1 MTPMHGRRVLS
12 AHTLLIAALAALPFG
27 VSALGA
33 QPEKKS
39 PPAASTAPQPET
51 KAMAVAFDVAHTV
64 VPTGRPVV
72 IPFRVDQPPAT
83 DMIVPFT
90 CAEGKGEAEII
101 RQGRLLAGEKLGFVR
116 VRGLEAGECT
126 LTSEGGG
133 TLTLRVTAGAA
144 AAPRDELSETPRIVT
159 PVAGAWVWP
168 SGETGIG
175 VGVEWFDDGDAVLR
189 GRTVKLELADGT
201 RLEADEVSSRDETP
215 SIRAAYTIPG
225 AALKPGDLTLTPIA
239 INSGGAEQRGQPI
252 KLHVAVPAEGE
263 LINEEAEDYANASRP
278 LGQNRGRIQVQSD
291 PKCSGG
297 KFTNHASS
305 DPAVTYTPEVT
316 EAGWYQLIVTAAGDV
331 GGAGLPAIGLQMDG
345 SQYPAT
351 TGRLATTKWHRVAIG
366 TPIRV
371 MPGYRAFTIRFDNDI
386 AYKDSDRNMRLDK
399 FELLRINTGGKPAI
413 PQLGSGGDAMM
424 AGGGEQMSQMAGM
437 DAAASAGSINA
448 MDMMMMAAAS
458 GGAGAEINDPD
469 YLFTRPVRVAF
480 KTPLDGMKLA
490 GVLEVAGL
498 CTWDGLGERG
508 ERGAVANSIPAPVT
522 TLLVNGK
529 EHSSQRS
536 AAPRFWVDPSWFVKG
551 ANTIQMVA
559 KNEAGVTAKSP
570 VQTLTW
576 GGDARPGEVKF
587 HRFTVRD
594 TAWDGSAREKMKP
607 QNDIDEKRLLTVA
620 GGVTYA
626 IELPEDW
633 AGTFRVYSESRGG
646 GGKNGSKLIA
656 KMKGAE
662 AGAEA
667 APVAVPSYWDTTA
680 IGTVTL
686 TGGTKHLLIGAENA
700 KGSPGVELQAV
711 ILEQVASD
719 GGTSKPA
726 RVEVEYPPSGAKSSD
741 VYMADAVVFS
751 PVAGDGMLRSAE
763 LLIDGKSTGLQ
774 LDLTRQA
781 GPFVLPLLARGIAPG
796 AHTVAVQVNGAGGKW
811 VSADRTIN
819 VLAAAPSEPGKY
831 DRAVRLLDRM
841 AFGAEPRELAAV
853 LTMGEEAWLRE
864 RLWKSDDAGDRA
876 GFESSCVRFTNN
888 RDYNDVQRRAF
899 GHASYSENPV
909 RARFVFWLNNH
920 FTTWI
925 RKVEPDL
932 KWAEYAMF
940 ARLGPS
946 TFPELLYASA
956 TSPAMLRYLDQE
968 RSVTG
973 KLNENY
979 AREIMELHTLGV
991 HAGYKQ
997 EDVMSLA
1004 KVLNGWTTYAAAE
1017 GRGFGAVRDL
1027 EFRYD
1032 PKLNSGK
1039 GARVFGMDFDD
1050 SSPGERF
1057 DRVQQAIEMLA
1068 AHPATAEFVARS
1080 LLEHYVCCPPPE
1092 EMVAEC
1098 AKVFKETGGDMRE
1111 VLLAAAKHPAFW
1123 SSQDRIAQPIDYA
1136 VKMSR
1141 MSGSPNVNSGNDYLR
1156 RSRQGLFDCA
1166 TPNGYSDK
1174 DADYVD
1180 SNAMLQRL
1188 RLARESM
1195 YNIAVV
1201 VPNNWRYAG
1210 DKDANLPEDWN
1221 QRVVDVIA
1229 VRLTGRTLGEA
1240 SNGAALKIIA
1250 ETEGN
1255 RDTRVREAAV
1265 FIAQSPEASLR

>member
-1 MTPMHGRRVLS
+1 M
-12 AHTLLIAALAALPFG
+12 
-27 VSALGA
+27 
-33 QPEKKS
+33 
-39 PPAASTAPQPET
+39 
-51 KAMAVAFDVAHTV
+51 
-64 VPTGRPVV
+64 
-72 IPFRVDQPPAT
+72 
-83 DMIVPFT
+83 
-90 CAEGKGEAEII
+90 
-101 RQGRLLAGEKLGFVR
+101 
-116 VRGLEAGECT
+116 
-126 LTSEGGG
+126 
-133 TLTLRVTAGAA
+133 
-144 AAPRDELSETPRIVT
+144 
-159 PVAGAWVWP
+159 
-168 SGETGIG
+168 
-175 VGVEWFDDGDAVLR
+175 
-189 GRTVKLELADGT
+189 
-201 RLEADEVSSRDETP
+201 
-215 SIRAAYTIPG
+215 
-225 AALKPGDLTLTPIA
+225 
-239 INSGGAEQRGQPI
+239 
-252 KLHVAVPAEGE
+252 
-263 LINEEAEDYANASRP
+263 
-278 LGQNRGRIQVQSD
+278 
-291 PKCSGG
+291 
-297 KFTNHASS
+297 
-305 DPAVTYTPEVT
+305 
-316 EAGWYQLIVTAAGDV
+316 
-331 GGAGLPAIGLQMDG
+331 
-345 SQYPAT
+345 
-351 TGRLATTKWHRVAIG
+351 
-366 TPIRV
+366 
-371 MPGYRAFTIRFDNDI
+371 
-386 AYKDSDRNMRLDK
+386 
-399 FELLRINTGGKPAI
+399 
-413 PQLGSGGDAMM
+413 
-424 AGGGEQMSQMAGM
+424 
-437 DAAASAGSINA
+437 
-448 MDMMMMAAAS
+448 
-458 GGAGAEINDPD
+458 
-469 YLFTRPVRVAF
+469 AF

-490 GVLEVAGL
+490 GVLEVSGL
-498 CTWDGLGERG
+498 CTWDGLGER
-508 ERGAVANSIPAPVT
+508 ERERQAAANAIPAPVT

-536 AAPRFWVDPSWFVKG
+536 AAPRFWIDPSWFIKG

-559 KNEAGVTAKSP
+559 KNEAGVMAKSP

-576 GGDARPGEVKF
+576 GGDAGSGDVKF

-594 TAWDGSAREKMKP
+594 TVWDGSAREKMQP
-607 QNDIDEKRLLTVA
+607 QNDVDEKRRLMVA
-620 GGVTYA
+620 GGAEYA
-626 IELPEDW
+626 IELPEDLS
-633 AGTFRVYSESRGG
+633 GTFRVYSESRGG
-646 GGKNGSKLIA
+646 GGKNGAKLIA
-656 KMKGAE
+656 KVKGSE
-662 AGAEA
+662 PGAEA
-667 APVAVPSYWDTTA
+667 APVAIPNYWDTTV
-680 IGTVTL
+680 IGTVML
-686 TGGTKHLLIGAENA
+686 TGGTKQLLIGAENA

-711 ILEQVASD
+711 ILEHVS
-719 GGTSKPA
+719 GESGTSRPA
-726 RVEVEYPPSGAKSSD
+726 RVEIEYPPSGARPSD
-741 VYMADAVVFS
+741 VYMSDAVVFS

-796 AHTVAVQVNGAGGKW
+796 AHTVAVQANGVGGKW

-819 VLAAAPSEPGKY
+819 VLATAPSEPGKY

-997 EDVMSLA
+997 EDVTSLA

-1068 AHPATAEFVARS
+1068 AHPATADFIARS

-1092 EMVAEC
+1092 EMVVEC
-1098 AKVFKETGGDMRE
+1098 AKVFKETDGDMRE
-1111 VLLAAAKHPAFW
+1111 VLLAAAKHPTFW
-1123 SSQDRIAQPIDYA
+1123 SAPDRVAQPIDYA

-1195 YNIAVV
+1195 YNIATV

-1240 SNGAALKIIA
+1240 SNGAAMKIIS